1 MPDIAPLLRGLEGR
15 GEWLE
20 LLSMIAG
27 GEAPQALAAIVP
39 GDVALDFRDMYAR
52 RVLCSSGSGDD
63 GCDSC
68 GSWTSDGHPD
78 LIVAGRWGEPPG
90 ISDCLDFQVQLYLKP
105 VVAPGRL
112 GVVSSAEGLSL
123 PAANSLLKITE
134 EPPAKGRIL
143 FVAERD
149 EFITT
154 IRSRVWMFRLLETDK
169 SGQGVS
175 PVSPPLTPAEWA
187 SWLER
192 TRKFSIDELA
202 VEAEGWVLDFCGRG
216 EWRVAASLQ
225 NTLFLARKRH
235 IPVSMAQDA
244 LFALLREGVGGGQ
257 IFGDLRET

>member
-1 MPDIAPLLRGLEGR
+1 MSDIAPLLNALERR

-39 GDVALDFRDMYAR
+39 GDVALNFRDMYAR

-78 LIVAGRWGEPPG
+78 LVVAGRWGEPPG
-90 ISDCLDFQVQLYLKP
+90 ISDCLDFQVRLYLKP

-112 GVVSSAEGLSL
+112 GVVSAAEGLSL

-134 EPPAKGRIL
+134 EPPARGRIL

-154 IRSRVWMFRLLETDK
+154 IRSRVWMFRLLEPDRPA
-169 SGQGVS
+169 GQGS
-175 PVSPPLTPAEWA
+175 PPVSPPRAPAEWA

-192 TRKFSIDELA
+192 TKKFSIEELA
-202 VEAEGWVLDFCGRG
+202 VEAEGWARDFCARG
-216 EWRVAASLQ
+216 DWRVAASLQ
-225 NTLFLARKRH
+225 NALFLARKRH
-235 IPVSMAQDA
+235 
-244 LFALLREGVGGGQ
+244 L
-257 IFGDLRET
+257 